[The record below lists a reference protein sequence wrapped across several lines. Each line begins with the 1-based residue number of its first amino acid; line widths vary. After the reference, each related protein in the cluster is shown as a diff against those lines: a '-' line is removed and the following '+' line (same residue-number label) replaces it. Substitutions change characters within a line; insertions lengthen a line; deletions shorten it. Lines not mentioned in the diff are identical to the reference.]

1 MNRLP
6 KKLGTW
12 TLHRLQDRDMW
23 NKGRGQ
29 TTTRKRLRCR
39 WLDGRSRSRVLLV
52 AGGGVAACWAGRL
65 QRLECCCSR
74 KVDGCASTGRWP
86 GHGAKTLVREGGT
99 TAACKMDYRSTFAA
113 WARLQGLV
121 CSWMICSVARI
132 TAGHSQGRTS
142 LEDGTGCM
150 QQLNRR
156 VGSCLFWKGVLESI
170 VDCWFGH
177 RCCVGQ
183 GGRA

>member
-1 MNRLP
+1 M
-6 KKLGTW
+6 
-12 TLHRLQDRDMW
+12 
-23 NKGRGQ
+23 
-29 TTTRKRLRCR
+29 
-39 WLDGRSRSRVLLV
+39 SLV

-65 QRLECCCSR
+65 QRQECCSR

-86 GHGAKTLVREGGT
+86 GHGAKTLVGEGGT
-99 TAACKMDYRSTFAA
+99 AAACKMDYRSAFAA

-121 CSWMICSVARI
+121 CPWMICSVARI
-132 TAGHSQGRTS
+132 TAGHSKGRTRLKDS
-142 LEDGTGCM
+142 TGCM

-156 VGSCLFWKGVLESI
+156 VGSCLFWKGVLESM
-170 VDCWFGH
+170 VDCCFGH